1 MSEMLRLTQ
10 EEKRQVLIKAKSLKW
25 EGCMCDDCLEVIA
38 SIMLDAQL
46 AKNPL
51 GF

>member
-1 MSEMLRLTQ
+1 MSEMKRLTQ
-10 EEKRQVLIKAKSLKW
+10 EEKEEVLKKAKKQGW

-46 AKNPL
+46 EKNKL
-51 GF
+51 